1 MRYQGGQSVR
11 GPWNEQGNES
21 RGRWYQGGQ
30 AKKESRRLRN
40 GQENGR
46 EGRMQSENPH
56 FHQNPVRGG
65 AQLSEQSQQVR
76 RIGYK
81 FLENLKDLSEIV
93 ITLTSSLSL
102 KELLSQMAMKLNFI
116 QLICQVFRKVC
127 SSQMDRRVQQL
138 LGIVKESNFPKIC
151 LPQYVS
157 DKITEAIPA
166 VHHQYSWHISIIS
179 LLQDL
184 ISIFPGSSVQKISI
198 LLTVLPASVNALS
211 AAFVDITEEMENH
224 RIVRIGKDLKII

>member
-1 MRYQGGQSVR
+1 
-11 GPWNEQGNES
+11 
-21 RGRWYQGGQ
+21 
-30 AKKESRRLRN
+30 
-40 GQENGR
+40 
-46 EGRMQSENPH
+46 MQSWENPH
-56 FHQNPVRGG
+56 FHQNPIRGG

-81 FLENLKDLSEIV
+81 FLENLLKDPSEIV

-102 KELLSQMAMKLNFI
+102 KELLSQMAVKLNFI

-127 SSQMDRRVQQL
+127 SSRMDRRVQQL

-198 LLTVLPASVNALS
+198 LLTVLPASINALS